1 MSQIARDA
9 GLGGESLYKSLS
21 SSGNPELATV
31 LKVISALGLQLHLSV
46 ADNAKMNDPSNTPT
60 GLATSAGV
68 RSGNPPT
75 TLSNSYNAYSIQ
87 GSPVPGPLPIFGVYA
102 PFGVSRKLRTRLRAT
117 PADRP

>member
-1 MSQIARDA
+1 MAARYPSLRLK
-9 GLGGESLYKSLS
+9 LGGWIRN
-21 SSGNPELATV
+21 NP
-31 LKVISALGLQLHLSV
+31 K
-46 ADNAKMNDPSNTPT
+46 TPT
-60 GLATSAGV
+60 SLATSAGV